1 MHTGDL
7 GYIDANGYVYLRGRS
22 KAMLLTANGQ
32 NIFPEE
38 IESLYGSSPLVS
50 ECVVV
55 QRDSKLVAIV
65 VPDYDALK
73 ADGKVKQKEVAEV
86 MNTLRDMINQRL
98 PMYEQVSA
106 VELREEPF
114 EKTPKQ
120 SIKRY
125 LIK

>member
-1 MHTGDL
+1 M
-7 GYIDANGYVYLRGRS
+7 
-22 KAMLLTANGQ
+22 
-32 NIFPEE
+32 
-38 IESLYGSSPLVS
+38 
-50 ECVVV
+50 V
-55 QRDSKLVAIV
+55 QRDTKLVAIV

-73 ADGKVKQKEVAEV
+73 AEGKVKEKEISEV

-125 LIK
+125 LAK